1 MKYVLDSS
9 VAFKWEVPE
18 VHSDKARRIRDE
30 ARQGIHEL
38 IAPDVFAIEIAHAM
52 TRAERQ
58 GRVSIVDG
66 WRLWQAI
73 MAEAPALDDYIPLL
87 PRAYAISSAARIGVY
102 DCLYVALAERKA
114 CEFITADMRILS
126 NLASTFPFILQLA
139 ALP

>member
-1 MKYVLDSS
+1 MKYVVDSS

-18 VHSDKARRIRDE
+18 VDSDKARRLRDG

-38 IAPDVFAIEIAHAM
+38 IAPDVFPVEIAHAM

-58 GRVSIVDG
+58 RRVSVAGG

-73 MAEAPALDDYIPLL
+73 MVEPIAFDDYIPLL
-87 PRAYAISSAARIGVY
+87 PRAYSISSSAHIGVY
-102 DCLYVALAERKA
+102 DCLYIALAEQER
-114 CEFITADMRILS
+114 CEFVTADARIIS
-126 NLASTFPFILQLA
+126 NVGMQFPFIIPIS